1 MSPEV
6 TEIVSALAK
15 ISTPVWDAFVFQTRL
30 WGIMKL
36 IFGIAFLIAGF
47 IMLTKFNSMVEVER
61 NQDGDLTSR
70 DGLAIGV
77 VIFWLVG
84 ILLLFTGLFNLVN
97 PTYYAVQTLIGR

>member
-36 IFGIAFLIAGF
+36 FLGIVLFVAGF
-47 IMLTKFNSMVEVER
+47 KMLTKFNSMPVVEKD
-61 NQDGDLTSR
+61 QDDDLTPR
-70 DGLAIGV
+70 DGFAIGTIICLLMG
-77 VIFWLVG
+77 VILFFIG
-84 ILLLFTGLFNLVN
+84 IFNLIN

>member
-36 IFGIAFLIAGF
+36 IFGIAFLITGF
-47 IMLTKFNSMVEVER
+47 MMLTKFNSMAEVKR

-77 VIFWLVG
+77 VIFLLVG
-84 ILLLFTGLFNLVN
+84 VLLLFTGLFNLVN